1 MDADARAL
9 ARDQDEACVA
19 RCKAGDVEAFSL
31 LVERH
36 QATVYSIAYRMVA
49 SRDEAQDLAQDAFV
63 RAFAA
68 MRRFRGDCSFRT
80 WICRIVT
87 RLCVDALRARPR
99 RAQLLGSLQD
109 TGAEG
114 DWTES
119 VVNRQVL
126 EHAVASL
133 PVHYRAAIVLRHGEG
148 LSYEEI
154 ARILHLPLGTVK
166 THIKRART
174 MLARHLG
181 ASFEKG
187 KR

>member
-36 QATVYSIAYRMVA
+36 QATVYNIAYRMVA

-99 RAQLLGSLQD
+99 RPQPLESFEHSGP
-109 TGAEG
+109 GG
-114 DWTES
+114 DWTQE

-126 EHAVASL
+126 EQAVASL

-154 ARILHLPLGTVK
+154 GRILHLPLGTVK

-181 ASFEKG
+181 ASFERG
-187 KR
+187 QR

>member
-1 MDADARAL
+1 LDADARAL

-36 QATVYSIAYRMVA
+36 QATVYNIAYRMVA
-49 SRDEAQDLAQDAFV
+49 SSDEAQDLAQDAFV

-68 MRRFRGDCSFRT
+68 LRRFRGDCSFRT

-87 RLCVDALRARPR
+87 RLCVDALRAKPR
-99 RAQLLGSLQD
+99 RAQPLGSLQD
-109 TGAEG
+109 SGAEG

-126 EHAVASL
+126 EQAVASL

-154 ARILHLPLGTVK
+154 GRILHLPLGTVK

-181 ASFEKG
+181 ASFEG
-187 KR
+187 RKR

>member
-1 MDADARAL
+1 LDADTRAL
-9 ARDQDEACVA
+9 ARDQDDACVA
-19 RCKAGDVEAFSL
+19 RCKAGDVEAYSL

-36 QATVYSIAYRMVA
+36 QTTVYNIAYRMVA

-63 RAFAA
+63 KAFAA
-68 MRRFRGDCSFRT
+68 MRHFRGDCSFRT

-87 RLCVDALRARPR
+87 RLCLDALRARPR
-99 RAQLLGSLQD
+99 RAQPLESLPESR
-109 TGAEG
+109 GEG
-114 DWTES
+114 DWTQE

-126 EHAVASL
+126 VEAVVSL
-133 PVHYRAAIVLRHGEG
+133 PAHYRAAIVLRHSEG

-166 THIKRART
+166 THIRRARA

-181 ASFEKG
+181 VSFEK
-187 KR
+187 RQQ